1 MIAHVSK
8 WVLPVSRSPI
18 QNGAILLDGDGIR
31 AVGPALE
38 VLSGFKG
45 LICDHGAG
53 AILPGLVNCH
63 AHLEFSALAGRIP
76 PQERWEE
83 WLKTTLAAR
92 EALAPAAVDQGILQG
107 IEALRRGGTALVG
120 EVSNT
125 GASLTHLENSPLE
138 YHLFYECLGFNLRE
152 RVDLAAVFPFLAETR
167 AARNLQVSAA
177 AHAPYSVSA
186 ALFRAISRWNDANSL
201 PQTVH
206 LGESRGERDFLATGH
221 GFFQD
226 LLKSRGRWMEDF
238 QAPGSSPAAYLNE
251 LDFLGPRT
259 LAVHGVWLDD
269 PDCRLLAQS
278 QTWLVLCP
286 RTNRYTGAGVPPVD
300 RLLQAGVNLALGTD
314 SLAGNWDLNL
324 FGEMRWHHRIFP
336 AYPGDLWLR
345 LGTLN
350 GARALGR
357 DRDLGSLE
365 PGKKAALGFV
375 PLPKAAEYFAENF
388 WEELFI
394 AGSAGKFR
402 WLA

>member
-8 WVLPVSRSPI
+8 WVLPVSQPPI
-18 QNGAILLDGDGIR
+18 RDGAVVVRGHKIQ
-31 AVGPALE
+31 AVGPARE

-45 LICDHGAG
+45 LICDHGSG

-63 AHLEFSALAGRIP
+63 AHLEFSALAGHIP

-83 WLKTTLAAR
+83 WLKAALAQR
-92 EALAPAAVDQGILQG
+92 EALDPAQIDQGIIQG
-107 IEALRRGGTALVG
+107 IEALRRSGTTLVG

-125 GASLTHLENSPLE
+125 GASLKHLENSSLE
-138 YHLFYECLGFNLRE
+138 YHLFYECLGFHLKE
-152 RVDLAAVFPFLAETR
+152 RLDLTESFGFFGEAGIAANPCI
-167 AARNLQVSAA
+167 SAA

-186 ALFRAISRWNDANSL
+186 ALFQAVSRWNGDSR

-206 LGESRGERDFLATGH
+206 LGESRAELDFLSKGN
-221 GFFQD
+221 GFFRD
-226 LLKSRGRWMEDF
+226 LLKSRGRWLEDF
-238 QAPGSSPAAYLNE
+238 CPPGPSPVAYLHDLE
-251 LDFLGPRT
+251 FLGPRT
-259 LAVHGVWLDD
+259 LAVHGVWLDE

-278 QTWLVLCP
+278 GTWLVLCP
-286 RTNRYTGAGVPPVD
+286 RANRYTGAGVPPVD
-300 RLLQAGVNLALGTD
+300 QLLGSGVNLALGTD

-324 FGEMRWHHRIFP
+324 FGEMRWLHQNFP

-350 GARALGR
+350 GAVALGR
-357 DRDLGSLE
+357 NQDLGSLE

-375 PLPKAAEYFAENF
+375 PLKDAADDI
-388 WEELFI
+388 WRELFV
-394 AGSAGKFR
+394 AGSSGNFR